1 MYQEYAVRVP
11 DVPGKIVTRTVG
23 KSTYVLL
30 ETGRIYHPDSKTT
43 KPERVEI
50 GRVIQGHPELM
61 LPNDNYAMYFP
72 EETGKLTK
80 EELAEIGE
88 DLNLKE
94 DALRKWNE
102 DRAWGRMLRD
112 FFEKT
117 YYEFQAL
124 NRKNPN
130 EVVNAEKVRRLNM
143 ILEPLMEMMK
153 DEPYAMYL
161 MLIPEPTEEVVEE
174 WAEEDGMML
183 ADRNDRPEES
193 AGRNDRPEESA
204 DRNGRDSPSVPDRNG
219 KGHPF
224 VPALCSERSQRRKR
238 KKTRLMGL
246 TYGDVGLYL
255 AQFKSAVNQ
264 YFMKMI

>member
-88 DLNLKE
+88 DLNLKD
-94 DALRKWNE
+94 DALQKWKN

-130 EVVNAEKVRRLNM
+130 EVVNVEKVRRLNM

-174 WAEEDGMML
+174 WAEEVMFDTETGEP
-183 ADRNDRPEES
+183 ANTEEES
-193 AGRNDRPEESA
+193 AS
-204 DRNGRDSPSVPDRNG
+204 RNGRDRP
-219 KGHPF
+219 K
-224 VPALCSERSQRRKR
+224 RKR